1 MSARP
6 HAATDP
12 ARLIRILKGESANG
26 QHDHTP
32 HPDDGPP
39 MDEPFDGDPHSDT
52 SPGPVIITAADLMRK
67 EFPEP
72 RWAVP
77 GIFPEGMTLLVGS
90 PKLGKSWLGLNVAV
104 AIALG
109 GRAVGK
115 IPVDQGDVLYL
126 ALEDTERR
134 LQERLET
141 TLQGHAAPSSL
152 HITTAWPTLA
162 DGGMAHLRAWLAS
175 HPGARLVIID
185 TFQKIRGPVGT
196 NQNLYAGDY
205 SAAGEIK
212 RVADQ
217 YGVAVVL
224 VHHTRKAEAADPLDM
239 VSGTN
244 GLAGAVDTI
253 CVLKREVGRHDA
265 TLYLRGRDV
274 PEADHALSFDPA
286 TCIWTLLGDATE
298 YRTSEGRKAIIDLLR
313 DAPEPMSPK
322 AIADAL
328 GTKPNNTRY
337 LLHRMVKDGEV
348 VGIGGAYR
356 LPFTFTNTPNE
367 SNTNNTPNTPNTQS
381 DMSLSVRGVRGSVRG
396 DEGENGANP
405 RTKHKSVRG
414 VSGEGEAGDDQY
426 TR

>member
-1 MSARP
+1 MTARP

-12 ARLIRILKGESANG
+12 TRRLRILKGESANE
-26 QHDHTP
+26 QHDHNVP
-32 HPDDGPP
+32 PDDAPP
-39 MDEPFDGDPHSDT
+39 VDEPFDGDPPSDT

-77 GIFPEGMTLLVGS
+77 GLFPEGMTLLVGS

-141 TLQGHAAPSSL
+141 TLQGHAAPAFL

-175 HPGARLVIID
+175 HPDARLVIID

-253 CVLKREVGRHDA
+253 CVLKREVGRADA
-265 TLYLRGRDV
+265 TLYIRGRDV
-274 PEADHALSFDPA
+274 PEADHALSFDPV
-286 TCIWTLLGDATE
+286 TCCWTLLGDATE
-298 YRTSEGRKAIIDLLR
+298 YRTSEERKAIIDLLR
-313 DAPEPMSPK
+313 DAPDPVTPK

-328 GTKPNNTRY
+328 STKPANTRY
-337 LLHRMVKDGEV
+337 LLHRMVKDGVV
-348 VGIGGAYR
+348 VGIGGAYH
-356 LPFTFTNTPNE
+356 LPFTTNTT
-367 SNTNNTPNTPNTQS
+367 NTTNGANTANTANTQR
-381 DMSLSVRGVRGSVRG
+381 DMSLSVSGVSGGVSGADGQNR
-396 DEGENGANP
+396 ANP
-405 RTKHKSVRG
+405 RTKRPSVSG
-414 VSGEGEAGDDQY
+414 VSGEGEAGDDHF